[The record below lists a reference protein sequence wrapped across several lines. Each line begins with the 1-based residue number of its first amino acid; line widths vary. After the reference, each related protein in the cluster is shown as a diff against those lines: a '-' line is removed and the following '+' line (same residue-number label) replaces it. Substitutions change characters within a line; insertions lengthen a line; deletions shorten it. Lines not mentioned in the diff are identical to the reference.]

1 MQIEQLNILDLVPD
15 PTNARAHD
23 DTNLQAIAGSLSQF
37 GQRKP
42 IVITADN
49 RVVAGNGTLAAAKS
63 LGWAKIDCVRVPADW
78 SADQVKAFALADNR
92 TAELATWQPEVLAA
106 QLEELSAAGFDVA
119 EFGFKNDEGSMEDFA
134 AALEGVLEPKGEL
147 EQITFTLHNWQAE
160 KVREAIEASKAMGD
174 FGDTGNTNSNGNALA
189 RIVELWLGQNVG

>member
-1 MQIEQLNILDLVPD
+1 MQIENLDIATLVPD
-15 PTNARAHD
+15 PQNARAHD

-42 IVITADN
+42 IVITYDN
-49 RVVAGNGTLAAAKS
+49 KVVAGNGTLAAAKS
-63 LGWAKIDCVRVPADW
+63 LGWSKIDCVRVPKDW

-106 QLEELSAAGFDVA
+106 QLEELTAAGIDVA
-119 EFGFKNDEGSMEDFA
+119 EFGFKNDDGSIDDFA

-147 EQITFTLHNWQAE
+147 EQITFTLHNSQAE
-160 KVREAIEASKAMGD
+160 KVREALEVSKGMGD

>member
-1 MQIEQLNILDLVPD
+1 MKIEQLNILDLVPD

-42 IVITADN
+42 IVITTDN
-49 RVVAGNGTLAAAKS
+49 KVVAGNGTLAAAKS
-63 LGWAKIDCVRVPADW
+63 LGWLKIDCVRVPADW

-106 QLEELSAAGFDVA
+106 QLEELSAAGIDVA
-119 EFGFKNDEGSMEDFA
+119 EFGFKTDDAGMEDFA

-147 EQITFTLHNWQAE
+147 EQITFTLHNWQAQ
-160 KVREAIEASKAMGD
+160 KVREAIELSKSMGE

-189 RIVELWLGQNVG
+189 RIVELWLGQNVS